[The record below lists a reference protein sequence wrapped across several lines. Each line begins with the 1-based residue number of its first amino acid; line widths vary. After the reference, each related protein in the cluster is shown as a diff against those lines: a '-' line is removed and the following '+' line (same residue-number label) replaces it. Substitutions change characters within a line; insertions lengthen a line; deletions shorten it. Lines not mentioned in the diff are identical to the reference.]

1 MEVSKLNSKDKI
13 VVAFIDESRE
23 LLQDLEGLLLDLEN
37 DPENRDNLDAVFR
50 VMHTIK
56 GSAGMVGFDAVN
68 QFTHQIED
76 AFDMIRRGE
85 KQFDS
90 FAADSTLLARDI
102 ILTLLENED
111 ESNEALEA
119 QMKDVVAL
127 LSHNPEVQKAAPV
140 EASSPEPV
148 GYKTYRIKF
157 NPGPDVFLRGVNLN
171 GILEDLLK
179 SGDCTISTHM
189 DKIPSTAAFKPETCY
204 LYWQILLTTE
214 KSLKDL
220 REIFMFVEAESQID
234 ISDLNIQGDSQ
245 EIARLGDILKNNGA
259 ISDTDLDNAL
269 GKQKRLG
276 EVLLE
281 ENKVS
286 EDQLHTALREQEHL
300 KNQEI
305 KGSKHNITSSIRVST
320 GKLDKFVDLV
330 GELVTLQ
337 AQLDQ
342 NAQRIADMELGGVS
356 ERLQTLIEDLRDTA
370 LGIRMIPI
378 GDTFNSFRRLVRD
391 LSGQL
396 GKSIKLESEGG
407 ETELDKTVIDRLHD
421 PLMHLIRNSIDHG
434 IESPREREK
443 AGKDKTGT
451 ITLSAKHTGGNV
463 IISIQD
469 DGGGLS
475 KERIL
480 EKALSK
486 GMVTADQKLRD
497 EEIYKLIFQSGFS
510 TAKSVS
516 KVSGRGVGMDVVKK
530 EIDNLGGH
538 ISMDSKE
545 GEYTHL
551 QFTLPL
557 TLAII
562 DGLLVKLD
570 EDHYVIPLASVESC
584 LELDELKKQM
594 EDSKEGEVIYYREKF
609 LPYINLRDFLE
620 YPVKEQNR
628 EQLVVI
634 RTEDSF
640 YGLVVDE
647 VIGDHQTV
655 IKNLGKLF
663 RQARAYSGA
672 TIMGSGDVALILNVS
687 TLSQLSKQNKDV

>member
-1 MEVSKLNSKDKI
+1 MNSNDKI
-13 VVAFIDESRE
+13 VAAFIDESRE

-56 GSAGMVGFDAVN
+56 GSAGMVGYDSVN

-76 AFDMIRRGE
+76 AFDMIRKGE
-85 KQFDS
+85 KKFDS
-90 FAADSTLLARDI
+90 LAADSTLIARDI
-102 ILTLLENED
+102 ILTLLENRD
-111 ESNEALEA
+111 ESNEALNL
-119 QMKDVVAL
+119 QMKEVVGL
-127 LSHNPEVQKAAPV
+127 LSHQKENPVPHVMEKEVETKDI
-140 EASSPEPV
+140 EF
-148 GYKTYRIKF
+148 KTYKIEFK
-157 NPGPDVFLRGVNLN
+157 PGPDVFLRGINLN
-171 GILEDLLK
+171 GILDELLK
-179 SGDCTISTHM
+179 AGDCTISTLM
-189 DKIPSTAAFKPETCY
+189 DKIPNSSAFKPEKCY
-204 LYWQILLTTE
+204 FYWQILLTTD
-214 KSLKDL
+214 KSLKEL

-234 ISDLNIQGDSQ
+234 ISDLNLQGNSQ
-245 EIARLGDILKNNGA
+245 EIARLGDILKNNGL
-259 ISDTDLDNAL
+259 ISEEDLSIAL
-269 GKQKRLG
+269 GKQKKLG

-281 ENKVS
+281 EHKLS
-286 EDQLHTALREQEHL
+286 EDQLHSALREQEHL

-305 KGSKHNITSSIRVST
+305 KGTKHNITSSIRVST

-378 GDTFNSFRRLVRD
+378 GDTFSSFRRLVRD

-396 GKSIKLESEGG
+396 GKSIRLEFEGG

-434 IESPREREK
+434 IENPQTREK

-451 ITLSAKHTGGNV
+451 IMLKAKHSGGNV
-463 IISIQD
+463 IISIED

-480 EKALSK
+480 EKAISK
-486 GMVTADQKLRD
+486 GLIGADQKVRD
-497 EEIYKLIFQSGFS
+497 EDVYKLIFNSGFS
-510 TAKSVS
+510 TAQAVS

-538 ISMDSKE
+538 ISLDSRE

-551 QFTLPL
+551 HFTLPL

-570 EDHYVIPLASVESC
+570 DDHYVIPLASVESC
-584 LELDELKKQM
+584 LELDEVKKQM
-594 EDSKEGEVIYYREKF
+594 EESQEGEVIYYREKF
-609 LPYINLRDFLE
+609 LPYINLRNFLN
-620 YPVKEQNR
+620 YPEKEKNR

-640 YGLVVDE
+640 YGLVVDQ

-672 TIMGSGDVALILNVS
+672 TIMGSGDVALILNVA
-687 TLSQLSKQNKDV
+687 TLAQLSKENREVS

>member
-1 MEVSKLNSKDKI
+1 MNSNDKI

-37 DPENRDNLDAVFR
+37 DPENRENLDAVFR

-56 GSAGMVGFDAVN
+56 GSAGMVGFNVVN
-68 QFTHQIED
+68 QFTHQVED
-76 AFDMIRRGE
+76 AFDMIRKGE

-119 QMKDVVAL
+119 QMKDVIAL
-127 LSHNPEVQKAAPV
+127 LNHRIEGKEEKSAPK
-140 EASSPEPV
+140 EDPAEPT
-148 GYKTYRIKF
+148 GAKTYRIEF
-157 NPGPDVFLRGVNLN
+157 IPGPDVFLRGVNLN

-179 SGDCTISTHM
+179 AGDCTISTHM
-189 DKIPSTAAFKPETCY
+189 DKIPDSASFKPETCY

-220 REIFMFVEAESQID
+220 REIFMFVEAESQIH

-245 EIARLGDILKNNGA
+245 EIARLGDILKNNGV
-259 ISDTDLDNAL
+259 ISDKDLDKAL

-300 KNQEI
+300 KNQEV
-305 KGSKHNITSSIRVST
+305 KGGKHNITSSIRVST

-434 IESPREREK
+434 IENPKEREK
-443 AGKDKTGT
+443 AGKNKTGT

-463 IISIQD
+463 IISIND

-480 EKALSK
+480 EKAISK
-486 GMVTADQKLRD
+486 GLVSADQKLRD
-497 EEIYKLIFQSGFS
+497 EEIYKLIFHSGFS

-545 GEYTHL
+545 GLYTHL

-570 EDHYVIPLASVESC
+570 DDHYVIPLASVESC
-584 LELDELKKQM
+584 LELDEVKKQM

-609 LPYINLRDFLE
+609 LPYINLRNFLE
-620 YPVKEQNR
+620 YPEVEQNR

-640 YGLVVDE
+640 YGLVVDQ

-687 TLSQLSKQNKDV
+687 TLSQLSKQNKDM